1 MARAT
6 KKQPAEEVLSGD
18 MIETGTQTTSLLG
31 GDSTGSKKRGRANTM
46 TVQLDDD
53 LYDAWNDYATDTFK
67 ETREKV
73 FFNRTVIDLLTNFLK
88 RKGYPK

>member
-1 MARAT
+1 MARA

-31 GDSTGSKKRGRANTM
+31 GDSTTPKKRGRANTM

-73 FFNRTVIDLLTNFLK
+73 FFNRTVIDLLTTFLK
-88 RKGYPK
+88 KKGYPK